1 MAPGLLHIRK
11 LNHKSCQF
19 HKPASVSYCLRT
31 IQLAGIFKRTFPTES
46 IMSAVETK
54 DMIIVMQ
61 RNASH
66 QHVETV
72 VSHVHDM
79 GYRAHVSAGEET
91 VIIGVIGHSHPDQLY
106 CLADL
111 PGVDHLLPVT
121 KPYKLASR
129 DFSPL
134 NSLIQVEDVTFGSE
148 EVIVMAGPCAVE
160 DEAQLFE
167 TAAAVK
173 EQGVRIIR
181 GGAFKPRS
189 SPYSFQGLGERGLEM
204 LDAVRKQMGVL
215 VVSEVLS
222 EDQVDLVCRHVDILQ
237 IGTRNMQNFALLQ
250 AAGKSGHPILLK
262 RGMSAT
268 LEEFLQAAEY
278 ILANNNPNVILCER
292 GIRTFETATRNT
304 LDISAVPVLK
314 SLTHLPIVVDP
325 SQATGRWSFVGPVAR
340 ASVAAGA
347 DGLLVEVHPRPNEA
361 LSDGAQSLRL
371 DRFSDLMVELRAISQ
386 AIGRKVA
393 PSCVSV
399 SSASA

>member
-1 MAPGLLHIRK
+1 
-11 LNHKSCQF
+11 
-19 HKPASVSYCLRT
+19 
-31 IQLAGIFKRTFPTES
+31 
-46 IMSAVETK
+46 
-54 DMIIVMQ
+54 MIIVMR
-61 RNASH
+61 RNATH
-66 QHVETV
+66 QHVENV
-72 VSHVHDM
+72 VGHVHEM
-79 GYRAHVSAGEET
+79 GYRAHVSTGEET
-91 VIIGVIGHSHPDQLY
+91 VIIGVIGHSRPDQLES
-106 CLADL
+106 LADL
-111 PGVDHLLPVT
+111 PGVDHMMPVT

-134 NSLIQVEDVTFGSE
+134 DSLIQVGDVTFGTGD
-148 EVIVMAGPCAVE
+148 VIVMAGPCAVE
-160 DEAQLFE
+160 TEDQLWQ
-167 TAAAVK
+167 TAKAVK
-173 EQGVRIIR
+173 GEGVRIMR

-189 SPYSFQGLGERGLEM
+189 SPYSFQGLGEQGLEM
-204 LDAVRKQMGVL
+204 LDAVRKEFGLL

-250 AAGKSGHPILLK
+250 AAGRSGHPVLLK

-314 SLTHLPIVVDP
+314 TLTHLPIVVDP

-347 DGLLVEVHPRPNEA
+347 DGLLIEVHPNPTEA

-371 DRFSDLMVELRAISQ
+371 DRFHDLMVELRLIAS
-386 AIGRKVA
+386 AIGRSVPEA
-393 PSCVSV
+393 PCASV
-399 SSASA
+399 SSASG

>member
-1 MAPGLLHIRK
+1 MA
-11 LNHKSCQF
+11 
-19 HKPASVSYCLRT
+19 
-31 IQLAGIFKRTFPTES
+31 
-46 IMSAVETK
+46 AVEYR

-66 QHVETV
+66 QHVENV
-72 VSHVHDM
+72 VSHVHEL

-91 VIIGVIGHSHPDQLY
+91 VIIGVIGHSRPDQLQS
-106 CLADL
+106 LSDL

-134 NSLIQVEDVTFGSE
+134 NSLIQVEDVTFGSD

-160 DEAQLFE
+160 DERQLWE
-167 TAAAVK
+167 TAAAMK
-173 EQGVRIIR
+173 EEGVRILR

-189 SPYSFQGLGERGLEM
+189 SPYSFQGLGVRGLEM
-204 LDAVRKQMGVL
+204 LDQVRREMGML

-222 EDQVDLVCRHVDILQ
+222 EDQVEMVCRHVDILQ

-250 AAGKSGHPILLK
+250 AAGRSGHPVLLK

-278 ILANNNPNVILCER
+278 ILANHNPNVLLCER

-314 SLTHLPIVVDP
+314 TLTHLPVVVDP

-340 ASVAAGA
+340 AAVAAGA
-347 DGLLVEVHPRPNEA
+347 DGLLIEVHPRPTEA
-361 LSDGAQSLRL
+361 LSDGAQSLKPA
-371 DRFSDLMVELRAISQ
+371 RFQELMIELRAIAT
-386 AIGRKVA
+386 AIGRHIA
-393 PSCVSV
+393 PACESV